1 MIAYDYSKLRGK
13 IKEKF
18 GTEGAFAKALGRTH
32 NFVSQVFNGY
42 TYFSQNDIEKTVEL
56 LSIDPDKIGEYFF
69 KKKVHETELEDEVS
83 E

>member
-1 MIAYDYSKLRGK
+1 MIAYDYSKLRGL

-42 TYFSQNDIEKTVEL
+42 TFFTQNDIEKAVEL
-56 LSIDPDKIGEYFF
+56 LSINPEMIGEYFF
-69 KKKVHETELEDEVS
+69 KKKVHDTEQDEETE
-83 E
+83 